1 MALFVP
7 RYRKKKM
14 KTCCCLLLNNNSDA
28 RSISYRPPFFVRSR
42 RGNRFDYDVTP
53 FELKT
58 LIYRILQFFL
68 GVFSF
73 FLQSRSRQIKIP
85 ACVAMGIELVCVHK
99 REKERKKNYKS
110 TVKPFRGG
118 EIRSA
123 RPFNFHGSYRPVKT
137 FQHLLLLLFFH
148 GQFVIYIIS
157 EPPPPLSTLNSY
169 VGIVYAVGVRDL
181 SIIRS
186 GKKK

>member
-1 MALFVP
+1 V
-7 RYRKKKM
+7 YIKKK
-14 KTCCCLLLNNNSDA
+14 K
-28 RSISYRPPFFVRSR
+28 
-42 RGNRFDYDVTP
+42 
-53 FELKT
+53 
-58 LIYRILQFFL
+58 
-68 GVFSF
+68 
-73 FLQSRSRQIKIP
+73 
-85 ACVAMGIELVCVHK
+85 
-99 REKERKKNYKS
+99 KKNYKS

-157 EPPPPLSTLNSY
+157 EPPSLSTLNSY
-169 VGIVYAVGVRDL
+169 VGRVYAVGVRDL

-186 GKKK
+186 SGKNKK